1 MCVSGS
7 LCMFMIVS
15 VYRCVRMHIDLCF
28 EGCFYAWTVW
38 ENSLVCLSECHSE
51 CLAILSEHLHDL
63 FVAFAHHISWIGFLA
78 LFSPDS
84 LPPGWTAKCL
94 ITAARDKG

>member
-1 MCVSGS
+1 MGAILIQTCTGKLLNAHSGNP
-7 LCMFMIVS
+7 
-15 VYRCVRMHIDLCF
+15 F